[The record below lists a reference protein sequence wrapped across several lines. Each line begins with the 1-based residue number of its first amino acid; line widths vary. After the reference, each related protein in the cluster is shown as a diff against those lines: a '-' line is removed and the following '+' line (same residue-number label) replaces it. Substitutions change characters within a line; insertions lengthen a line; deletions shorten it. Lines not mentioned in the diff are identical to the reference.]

1 VPAVFEL
8 QASVAVAGE
17 GGRVRLAGLIG
28 LQVRPAGTESD
39 RLIWPANPL
48 RLVSVI
54 VDVPGW
60 PLGMVMELAEI
71 LKSPQ
76 GCTLT
81 TRFGE

>member
-1 VPAVFEL
+1 MREL
-8 QASVAVAGE
+8 QERLAVAGE
-17 GGRVRLAGLIG
+17 GGRITLDGLIG
-28 LQVRPAGTESD
+28 LQVTPVGTESD

-60 PLGMVMELAEI
+60 PFGVVMELADI

-81 TRFGE
+81 TMFGE

>member
-1 VPAVFEL
+1 VFEL
-8 QASVAVAGE
+8 QERVAVPGE
-17 GGRVRLAGLIG
+17 GGRIRLAGLIG
-28 LQVRPAGTESD
+28 LHARPAGTESD

-54 VDVPGW
+54 VDVPVW
-60 PLGMVMELAEI
+60 PVFVVTELAEM